1 MKIIR
6 SRKYL
11 TSLRDILKFIA
22 LDSKQRAI
30 NFKDE
35 LDLHIKN
42 LTIFPYK
49 FRKSIYFDDENIR
62 DLIFK
67 GYVIP
72 YKIDTDKKE
81 ITILGI
87 KKYLK
92 DF

>member
-1 MKIIR
+1 MKIV
-6 SRKYL
+6 Y
-11 TSLRDILKFIA
+11 DEKFINRLIDIYEYIS
-22 LDSKQRAI
+22 LDSKNRADK
-30 NFKDE
+30 FKKD
-35 LDLHIKN
+35 IKSKIEN

-49 FRKSIYFDDENIR
+49 FRKSIYFDNENIR

-72 YKIDTDKKE
+72 YKIDPDKKE